1 MLMGVDVGGTKI
13 EVALVKGDKVVKK
26 TRRQTEA
33 DKGSDA
39 VLNNIADAT
48 AEVFSDDVETM
59 GVGLA
64 GPFDP
69 EKGVMIQSPHISCLV
84 GFPIRDHLEER
95 FKVRVAVDNDARM
108 FTRGVLEFEYK
119 GVRNLVGLTLGT
131 GVGGAVVIDGKM
143 EENPRETSE
152 EVGHMVVEE
161 GGRNCAC
168 GGRGCIEAYAS
179 GRAMEER
186 YVELTGK
193 SLDAKGIV
201 EKADGRDEAAKR
213 VVEEAGA
220 YLARGFAAIV
230 DKSRPEV
237 IAIGGGVSEATA
249 LLRIAWA
256 EFDKLR
262 PNVRVRIEKSR
273 LKDATLLGAAWF
285 AARR

>member
-1 MLMGVDVGGTKI
+1 MLVGVDVGGTKI
-13 EVALVKGDKVVKK
+13 EVSLVKGDKVVKK

-39 VLNNIADAT
+39 VLNNIADAIV
-48 AEVFSDDVETM
+48 EVFSDDVEAV

-84 GFPIRDHLEER
+84 GFPIGDHLEER

-131 GVGGAVVIDGKM
+131 GVGGAVVTDGKM

-186 YVELTGK
+186 YMELTGE
-193 SLDAKGIV
+193 SLDAKSIV

-230 DKSRPEV
+230 DKFKPEV

-249 LLRIAWA
+249 LLRIARV

-262 PNVRVRIEKSR
+262 LNVRVRIEKSR

-285 AARR
+285 AARS